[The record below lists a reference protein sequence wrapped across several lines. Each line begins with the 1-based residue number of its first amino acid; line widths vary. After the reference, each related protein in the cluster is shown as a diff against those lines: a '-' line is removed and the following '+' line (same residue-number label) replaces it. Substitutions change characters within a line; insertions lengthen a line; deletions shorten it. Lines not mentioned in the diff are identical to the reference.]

1 MKTFE
6 DELLTELKTV
16 VAERTPATKSR
27 GRRRVVV
34 GLAAAVTLAAGTAI
48 AVPLI
53 GGDKTT
59 TSAAAAYTVT
69 ETSTGAF
76 ELTLNPSQTPDD
88 LQRALERTGLKAE
101 VKFLKRGEYCRRRP
115 AGQSSPQHVLI
126 RLWFLHNAS
135 SNGAK
140 VDPAP
145 YRGWTIIVEASGKHG
160 VIDPTNVDFPLTVR
174 LGTKAPLAIDF
185 VKTGSFG
192 PCVVSR

>member
-16 VAERTPATKSR
+16 VAERTPAAKSR

-59 TSAAAAYTVT
+59 AAAYSVT
-69 ETSTGAF
+69 RTPEGGFQLTITG
-76 ELTLNPSQTPDD
+76 DD
-88 LQRALERTGLKAE
+88 PAAVQRALEKTGVKAE
-101 VKFLKRGEYCRRRP
+101 VKYLKAGEYCRRTP
-115 AGQSSPQHVLI
+115 AGQISPQHILT
-126 RLWFLHNAS
+126 RYWFLMNAAEPD
-135 SNGAK
+135 GAE
-140 VDPAP
+140 VDPTRF
-145 YRGWTIIVEASGKHG
+145 RGWTLIIESSGQHG
-160 VIDPTNVDFPLTVR
+160 RVDPTEARIGMVLG
-174 LGTKAPLAIDF
+174 LGTKNALSVDF
-185 VKTGSFG
+185 VKTGTFG

>member
-16 VAERTPATKSR
+16 VAERTPAKR
-27 GRRRVVV
+27 GGRRRVAV

-53 GGDKTT
+53 GGDKTA

-69 ETSTGAF
+69 ATSTGAF
-76 ELTLNPSQTPDD
+76 ELTLNPTQTAED
-88 LQRALERTGLKAE
+88 LQRALEKTGLKAE
-101 VKFLKRGEYCRRRP
+101 VKFLKTGEYCRRRP
-115 AGQSSPQHVLI
+115 AGQSSTPSHILI
-126 RLWFLHNAS
+126 RQWFLHNLS
-135 SNGAK
+135 SKGAK

-160 VIDPTNVDFPLTVR
+160 VIDPTDPKPGLTLN
-174 LGTKAPLAIDF
+174 LGTRAPLAIDF
-185 VKTGSFG
+185 LRTGSFG